1 MGDNENSGILARIE
15 ERLAALGKTER
26 AASLE
31 ATGAA
36 HAIRN
41 MRKGSKPNVEL
52 FSKLAPAL
60 DTTPE
65 YLAFGVKGAT
75 APAAELSRSSWPP
88 MASIPVIGQVAAGLW
103 LEVDTDVDA
112 PLYDAVPVPPDPAY
126 AIEHQFAVEV
136 VGTSVNRVAPDGSIL
151 GCVDIDK
158 ARIGYKH
165 NDLVIVEQRR
175 NGGMEVMR
183 TAKRYRVNGD
193 VFELWPDST
202 DPKWTK
208 PIVVDPDEEAE
219 EGSSI
224 KVVGIVTWVHAPL
237 SRLDRSRQ
245 P

>member
-1 MGDNENSGILARIE
+1 VGDNENSGILARIE
-15 ERLAALGKTER
+15 ERLAAVGKTER
-26 AASLE
+26 AASME

-41 MRKGSKPNVEL
+41 MRKGSKPNIEL
-52 FSKLAPAL
+52 FAKLAGPL

-65 YLAFGVKGAT
+65 YLAFGVTSGT
-75 APAAELSRSSWPP
+75 TPSAEPSRASWPP
-88 MASIPVIGQVAAGLW
+88 MASLPIIGQVAAGLW
-103 LEVDTDVDA
+103 LEIDTDVDA
-112 PLYDAVPVPPDPAY
+112 PLYDAVPIPPDPAY
-126 AIEHQFAVEV
+126 AASHQFAVEV

-151 GCVDIDK
+151 GCVDVRK

-175 NGGMEVMR
+175 NAGMEVMR
-183 TAKRYRVNGD
+183 TAKRYRVKGE

-208 PIVVDPDEEAE
+208 PIVIDPGEEAE
-219 EGSSI
+219 EGCSVEVI
-224 KVVGIVTWVHAPL
+224 GIVTWVHAPL